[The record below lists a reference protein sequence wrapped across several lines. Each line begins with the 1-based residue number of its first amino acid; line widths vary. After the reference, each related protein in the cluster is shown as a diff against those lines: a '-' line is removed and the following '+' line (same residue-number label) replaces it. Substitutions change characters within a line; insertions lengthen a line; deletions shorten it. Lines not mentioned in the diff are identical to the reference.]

1 MRTVLAAMPVLIAL
15 ACTSAWAAPDT
26 SLRPQTRPQP
36 EAASELPTADGAQTG
51 ARATPSGAL
60 ERSPRPERRPV
71 SSVTVGIVPPR
82 TAAPPKTG
90 AICGVDG
97 LAGRHVAA
105 VTSSTTGCGIS
116 DPVEITAVQGVRLSE
131 ALTMDCVA
139 AKALNEWVRVVL
151 QPTFANRVR
160 RLDVAGAY
168 VCRGR
173 NNVRGAKVSEHGR
186 GRAVDVS
193 GLTFTDGGRITVAG
207 DWNKGRDGQLMTK
220 AYKAACGIFGTTLG
234 PGSDGYHEDHMHFDV
249 PSNRRSPYCR

>member
-1 MRTVLAAMPVLIAL
+1 MRRTLAILLVTVPFLAAPV
-15 ACTSAWAAPDT
+15 WAAPDT
-26 SLRPQTRPQP
+26 SIRPQARPQV
-36 EAASELPTADGAQTG
+36 AVV
-51 ARATPSGAL
+51 ATPAGAL
-60 ERSPRPERRPV
+60 ERSLRPERRPL
-71 SSVTVGIVPPR
+71 SAETVGIAPPR
-82 TAAPPKTG
+82 SAASPRTG

-97 LAGRHVAA
+97 LAGRHVTA
-105 VTSSTTGCGIS
+105 VTSGTDGCGIA
-116 DPVEITAVQGVRLSE
+116 DPVEITAVQGVRLSVP
-131 ALTMDCVA
+131 LTMDCVA

-151 QPTFANRVR
+151 QPTFSDRVR

-193 GLTFTDGGRITVAG
+193 GLTFTDGGSITVAG
-207 DWNKGRDGQLMTK
+207 NWNKGRDGQLMTK

-234 PGSDGYHEDHMHFDV
+234 PGSDGYHEDHMHFDM